1 MIDASYK
8 VAGKLLLHPASVFA
22 GLLLGAIYGWFD
34 RGGTP
39 LIAPLGDL
47 YLRLLQMCVIPL
59 LFAAVVTSLGKL
71 FASGSARRYVA
82 RLVMILV
89 AGVTLAASLGI
100 VLGMWGRPGAEIQQQ
115 ARQVIGHAVFSA
127 EALSNPAQAD
137 DAGGIL
143 DIAIGIVP
151 DNIFLALS
159 TGNMLAILFFAILF
173 GVALGSI
180 ERAKS
185 ERTIALFESL
195 YDTFITIIAW
205 LMYVLPIGLFCLAY
219 SQIATIGVPVLAAM
233 AKLVLMIY
241 AGCLLLVALSF
252 LVIWYRLG
260 GSVWKPIAALRET
273 IFVAFGTASSLA
285 ALPTA
290 LRGLKDGL
298 KIDREVVD
306 LVMPLGITL
315 NPPGSVFHFAIATM
329 FLANLYGVELDAG
342 QLVFVLVASILAGAA
357 ATGAPGVAAISRMS
371 LILVPLGLPVEV
383 AIILLVAI
391 DPIIDPAITVVNVQ
405 ANAAASVLVGKDAS
419 QDHISNREHHREPD
433 PDPLR
438 TLEAN

>member
-1 MIDASYK
+1 MTDASYK
-8 VAGKLLLHPASVFA
+8 LAAKVLLHPASVFA
-22 GLLLGAIYGWFD
+22 GLLLGGIYGWFD
-34 RGGTP
+34 KGGTP
-39 LIAPLGDL
+39 FIAPLGDL

-59 LFAAVVTSLGKL
+59 LFAAVATSLGKL
-71 FASGSARRYVA
+71 FASGSARRYIA

-100 VLGMWGRPGAEIQQQ
+100 ALGIWGRPGSDIQPQ
-115 ARQVIGHAVFSA
+115 ARQVIGQAVVSA
-127 EALSNPAQAD
+127 EAMTSGAPAED
-137 DAGGIL
+137 PGDMMNM
-143 DIAIGIVP
+143 AIGIVP

-180 ERAKS
+180 EREKS

-205 LMYVLPIGLFCLAY
+205 LMYVLPFGLFCLAY
-219 SQIATIGVPVLAAM
+219 GQFATIGIPVLAAM
-233 AKLVLMIY
+233 AKLVLLIY
-241 AGCLLLVALSF
+241 VGCFLLVALTF
-252 LVIWYRLG
+252 LVIWYRIG
-260 GSVWKPIAALRET
+260 GSPWRPVAALRET

-298 KIDREVVD
+298 KIDREAVD

-329 FLANLYGVELDAG
+329 FLGNLYGVQLDAG
-342 QLVFVLVASILAGAA
+342 QLVFVLVGSILAGAA
-357 ATGAPGVAAISRMS
+357 ATGAPGAAAISRMS
-371 LILVPLGLPVEV
+371 IILVPLGLPVEV

-391 DPIIDPAITVVNVQ
+391 DPIVDPAITVVNVQ
-405 ANAAASVLVGKDAS
+405 ANAMASVLVGSDAK
-419 QDHISNREHHREPD
+419 EPD
-433 PDPLR
+433 GLLQPAP
-438 TLEAN
+438 AAS